1 MVEGIAAKME
11 QGLDRRQAAFETMRE
26 LSGAVIATS
35 LVLMAVFIPVSFFPG
50 ATGIMYRQ
58 FALIIIFSIG
68 ISLFNALS
76 FTPSMSALF
85 LHHADGE
92 GRGPLGWFFRQF
104 NRGFS
109 WVLKQYEGLT
119 KFLIRIRM
127 FVVGVFIL
135 GLAATVF
142 IYLSVPSG
150 FVPDEDQGII
160 VGLIQAPD
168 GVSLASTEKVT
179 QTVYQTL
186 KKEVPE
192 LSASL
197 VIGGFGLNGNG
208 PNQGTFFF
216 NLKEWKEREGE
227 EHSVK
232 AIVQRL
238 NSIFGQNQDALIFT
252 SNLPAV
258 SGYGVT
264 GGFEFQLQDRSNGQL
279 SIDQFLAI
287 AQQLI
292 AKANQNPALRQVFT
306 QFTASTP
313 QYEIDINRDRL
324 EALDVDFS
332 QAMSTLGAYM
342 GRQYVNDFTFSQR
355 SYRVYIH
362 AVEQRLRPI
371 LMTTIASLCG
381 FLPLVLSSGAG
392 AASRTSLGTAVFGGL
407 FISVIMS
414 LLLVPVLYVVV
425 KNLTDF
431 GSKGKPPQSP
441 EPTPSGDLASLNGKS
456 QGTVVKFQGDV
467 PA

>member
-1 MVEGIAAKME
+1 MEAQIAELEKNFPPGVKAVICYDTTKFVEVSIEEVLKTLMEAIALVVLVIFVFLQDWRATIIPAIAVPVSLIGALAFAYLFGFSLNTLTMFGLVLATGLVVDDAIIVVEGIAAKME
-11 QGLDRRQAAFETMRE
+11 QGLDRRQAAFEAMGE

-76 FTPSMSALF
+76 FTPSMSGLF
-85 LHHADGE
+85 LHHTEGE

-109 WVLKQYEGLT
+109 WVLEQYESLS

-127 FVVGVFIL
+127 FVLGLFIL
-135 GLAATVF
+135 GLAATAFVY
-142 IYLSVPSG
+142 ISVPSG

-168 GVSLASTEKVT
+168 GVSLAYTEKVVN
-179 QTVYQTL
+179 TVSQTL

-192 LSASL
+192 MEASL
-197 VIGGFGLNGNG
+197 VIAGFGLNGNG

-216 NLKEWKEREGE
+216 RLKDWKERQGD

-232 AIVQRL
+232 GIVQRL
-238 NSIFGQNQDALIFT
+238 NGIFAQNQDALIFT

-287 AQQLI
+287 AQQII
-292 AKANQNPALRQVFT
+292 AKANQNPVLRQVFT

-313 QYEIDINRDRL
+313 QYQIDINRDRL
-324 EALDVDFS
+324 E
-332 QAMSTLGAYM
+332 
-342 GRQYVNDFTFSQR
+342 
-355 SYRVYIH
+355 
-362 AVEQRLRPI
+362 I
-371 LMTTIASLCG
+371 L
-381 FLPLVLSSGAG
+381 
-392 AASRTSLGTAVFGGL
+392 
-407 FISVIMS
+407 
-414 LLLVPVLYVVV
+414 PV
-425 KNLTDF
+425 
-431 GSKGKPPQSP
+431 
-441 EPTPSGDLASLNGKS
+441 S
-456 QGTVVKFQGDV
+456 QGQKNSGLSFLNFLTPTVVINSWMNEND
-467 PA
+467 